1 MATIAIVT
9 GGAIVN
15 AAALGLSTYITH
27 LLTGSSPEELEK
39 ERKRHDKAMEEYQKD
54 YAEHEKRRL
63 AYIDFMNKRKS
74 DADQASENIS
84 ETDEAMRL
92 YNQIGDPPKFSDYYR
107 PNEDQRMAQMVFVAV
122 GMLILVYIVSKW
134 VR

>member
-1 MATIAIVT
+1 MATIAIVI
-9 GGAIVN
+9 GGAIAN

-27 LLTGSSPEELEK
+27 VLTGSSPEELEK
-39 ERKRHDKAMEEYQKD
+39 ERERHDKALEKYQKD
-54 YAEHEKRRL
+54 YAAREKRRL

-84 ETDEAMRL
+84 VTDEAMRL

-107 PNEDQRMAQMVFVAV
+107 PNEDQRMAQMVYVVV
-122 GMLILVYIVSKW
+122 GMLILVYIISKW

>member
-1 MATIAIVT
+1 
-9 GGAIVN
+9 
-15 AAALGLSTYITH
+15 
-27 LLTGSSPEELEK
+27 
-39 ERKRHDKAMEEYQKD
+39 MEEYQKD
-54 YAEHEKRRL
+54 YAAHEKRRL

-134 VR
+134 VAIN